1 MKTDY
6 ENGRKERKSLIQ
18 HVERDRGGRDEIEM
32 KTSWSSRKG
41 TEQKVKGSVNLG
53 LPRWQVVPSQI
64 GWLGLGVP
72 CSRAGGDSGHVRLL
86 MSPGHVTGF
95 PRLASTSSN
104 VALAPIKLHPQLRQP
119 IASSQWR
126 PHGL

>member
-1 MKTDY
+1 
-6 ENGRKERKSLIQ
+6 
-18 HVERDRGGRDEIEM
+18 M

-64 GWLGLGVP
+64 GWPGLGVP
-72 CSRAGGDSGHVRLL
+72 CSRLGGDSGHVRLL
-86 MSPGHVTGF
+86 MSIDHVTRF

-104 VALAPIKLHPQLRQP
+104 VALATIKLHPQLRQS

-126 PHGL
+126 PRGL

>member
-1 MKTDY
+1 MS
-6 ENGRKERKSLIQ
+6 E
-18 HVERDRGGRDEIEM
+18 VEM
-32 KTSWSSRKG
+32 KTSWSNREG

-64 GWLGLGVP
+64 GWLAGSWRFFV
-72 CSRAGGDSGHVRLL
+72 RAGGDSCHVMLL
-86 MSPGHVTGF
+86 MSHSHVTSF

-104 VALAPIKLHPQLRQP
+104 VALATIKLHPQLRQP

-126 PHGL
+126 PRGI